1 MFVISRGE
9 SPIGSLFGRDR
20 RNMKRKSR
28 INVFIVAVGLLGIS
42 LAAHADGDKSKFAP
56 VNTAVPSLS
65 IAPDARGG
73 AMGDNGAS
81 TTPDVNSQYWN
92 PAKYAFMYSKAG
104 VSLSYTPWL
113 RKLVSDVALA
123 NLSGYYKIG
132 SNDLQAIGASL
143 RYFSLG
149 EVPYNPVSGETTGGY
164 SVNPYEMAFDV
175 SYSRK
180 LSESYSMA
188 VAMRY
193 IRSDMGND
201 PSDESRVPGS
211 AFSAD
216 ISGYLEKYVILGQ
229 AEALWSFGYN
239 ISNIGTKISY
249 DGGTT
254 NEFLPTTLRIGTGM
268 LYPIDDYNRIGL
280 YLDLSKYL
288 VPSLPYLSE
297 GYSDEEKEEYDRK
310 KEEYNTVSGISGIF
324 KSFGDSPDGFK
335 GELQEVM
342 VSVGAEYSYND
353 QFFVRGGYF
362 YENANKGNRQYFSVG
377 AGFRMSV
384 FQLDAAYL
392 VSTVQ
397 SNPLD
402 QTLRFSLSFDMDGI
416 RNLFK

>member
-1 MFVISRGE
+1 MIKELRIST
-9 SPIGSLFGRDR
+9 
-20 RNMKRKSR
+20 
-28 INVFIVAVGLLGIS
+28 FIVVFSLLAVLS
-42 LAAHADGDKSKFAP
+42 VWAQKKNTFAP

-73 AMGDNGAS
+73 GMGDNGAS
-81 TTPDVNSQYWN
+81 TTPDINSQYWN

-113 RKLVSDVALA
+113 RKLVNDVALA

-132 SNDLQAIGASL
+132 DSDLQAVGASL

-149 EVPYNPVSGETTGGY
+149 DVPYNPLTGEQTGY
-164 SVNPYEMAFDV
+164 SVSPYEMAFDV

-180 LSESYSMA
+180 LSESFSMA

-193 IRSDMGND
+193 IRSDMGTD
-201 PSDESRVPGS
+201 PADKSRVPGN
-211 AFSAD
+211 AFAAD
-216 ISGYLEKYVILGQ
+216 IAGYLEKYVILGNS
-229 AEALWSFGYN
+229 ECLWSFGFN
-239 ISNIGTKISY
+239 VSNIGTKISY
-249 DGGTT
+249 DGGEH
-254 NEFLPTTLRIGTGM
+254 NEFIPTTLRLGTGL

-288 VPSLPYLSE
+288 VPSLPYLQE
-297 GYSDEEKEEYDRK
+297 GYTDEEKAEYDKK
-310 KEEYNTVSGISGIF
+310 KEDYNNVSGISGIF

-342 VSVGAEYSYND
+342 VSIGAEYSYNE
-353 QFFVRGGYF
+353 QFFLRGGYF

-402 QTLRFSLSFDMDGI
+402 QTLRFTLSFDMDGI
-416 RNLFK
+416 KNLFR

>member
-1 MFVISRGE
+1 MIKELKISTLIVVIS
-9 SPIGSLFGRDR
+9 
-20 RNMKRKSR
+20 
-28 INVFIVAVGLLGIS
+28 LLATFTA
-42 LAAHADGDKSKFAP
+42 LHAEGDKAKFAP

-73 AMGDNGAS
+73 GMGDNGAS
-81 TTPDVNSQYWN
+81 TTPDINSQYWN

-113 RKLVSDVALA
+113 RKLVNDVALA

-132 SNDLQAIGASL
+132 DSDLQAVGASL

-149 EVPYNPVSGETTGGY
+149 DVPYNPITGESTGNY
-164 SVNPYEMAFDV
+164 SVSPYEMAFDV

-180 LSESYSMA
+180 LSESFSMA

-193 IRSDMGND
+193 IRSDMGTD
-201 PSDESRVPGS
+201 PADESRVPGN
-211 AFSAD
+211 AFAAD
-216 ISGYLEKYVILGQ
+216 IAGYLEKYVILGNS
-229 AEALWSFGYN
+229 ECLWSFGFN
-239 ISNIGTKISY
+239 VSNIGTKISY
-249 DGGTT
+249 DGGEH
-254 NEFLPTTLRIGTGM
+254 NEFIPTTLRLGTGL

-288 VPSLPYLSE
+288 VPSLRYLQE
-297 GYSDEEKEEYDRK
+297 GYTDEEKAEYDKK
-310 KEEYNTVSGISGIF
+310 KEEYNNVSGISGIF

-342 VSVGAEYSYND
+342 VSIGAEYSYNE
-353 QFFVRGGYF
+353 QFFLRGGYF

-402 QTLRFSLSFDMDGI
+402 QTLRFTLSFDMDGI
-416 RNLFK
+416 KNLFR

>member
-1 MFVISRGE
+1 MKQQRISSLFVI
-9 SPIGSLFGRDR
+9 
-20 RNMKRKSR
+20 
-28 INVFIVAVGLLGIS
+28 IS
-42 LAAHADGDKSKFAP
+42 LLVVSAIATTASAQEDKSKFAP
-56 VNTAVPSLS
+56 INTAVPSLS

-73 AMGDNGAS
+73 GMGDNGAS
-81 TTPDVNSQYWN
+81 TTPDIHSQYWN

-113 RKLVSDVALA
+113 RKLVNDVALA
-123 NLSGYYKIG
+123 NLVGYYKIG
-132 SNDLQAIGASL
+132 DSDLQAVGGSV

-149 EVPYNPVSGETTGGY
+149 EVPYSPITGENTGY
-164 SVNPYEMAFDV
+164 SVNPYEMAVDV

-193 IRSDMGND
+193 IRSDMGSD
-201 PSDESRVPGS
+201 PSDESQVPGN

-216 ISGYLEKYVILGQ
+216 IAGYLERYVIMGQ
-229 AEALWSFGYN
+229 AEALWSFGFN
-239 ISNIGTKISY
+239 VSNIGTKISY
-249 DGGTT
+249 DGGEH
-254 NEFLPTTLRIGTGM
+254 NQFLPTTLRLGTGL
-268 LYPIDDYNRIGL
+268 LYPIDDYNRIGV
-280 YLDLSKYL
+280 YVDLSKYL
-288 VPSLPYLSE
+288 VPSLPYLQE
-297 GYSDEEKEEYDRK
+297 GYTDEEREEYERL
-310 KEEYNTVSGISGIF
+310 KEEYNTISGISGIF

-335 GELQEVM
+335 GELEEIM
-342 VSVGAEYSYND
+342 ASIGLEYSYND

-416 RNLFK
+416 KNLFR

>member
-1 MFVISRGE
+1 MIKNLRISTLIVIC
-9 SPIGSLFGRDR
+9 SLLT
-20 RNMKRKSR
+20 
-28 INVFIVAVGLLGIS
+28 VFTGWAQK
-42 LAAHADGDKSKFAP
+42 DKFAP

-65 IAPDARGG
+65 IAPDARAG

-81 TTPDVNSQYWN
+81 TTPDINSQYWN

-113 RKLVSDVALA
+113 RKLVNDVALA

-132 SNDLQAIGASL
+132 DNDLQAIGASL

-149 EVPYNPVSGETTGGY
+149 DITTGNTTGNDGY
-164 SVNPYEMAFDV
+164 KVSPYEMSFDV

-193 IRSDMGND
+193 IRSDMGQDSREDN
-201 PSDESRVPGS
+201 RVPGN
-211 AFSAD
+211 AFGAD
-216 ISGYLEKYVILGQ
+216 IAGYLEKYVILGNS
-229 AEALWSFGYN
+229 ESLWSLGFN
-239 ISNIGTKISY
+239 VSNIGTKISY
-249 DGGTT
+249 NGGET
-254 NEFLPTTLRIGTGM
+254 NEFLPTTLRLGTGL
-268 LYPIDDYNRIGL
+268 LYPIDDFNRIGL
-280 YLDLSKYL
+280 YVDLSKYL
-288 VPSLPYLSE
+288 VPSLPYLKE
-297 GYSDEEKEEYDRK
+297 GATDEERAEYDAK
-310 KEEYNTVSGISGIF
+310 KLEYNDVSGISGIF
-324 KSFGDSPDGFK
+324 KSFSDSPDGFK

-342 VSVGAEYSYND
+342 VSIGAEYSYNE
-353 QFFVRGGYF
+353 QFFLRGGYF

-416 RNLFK
+416 KNLFR

>member
-1 MFVISRGE
+1 MIKELRIST
-9 SPIGSLFGRDR
+9 
-20 RNMKRKSR
+20 
-28 INVFIVAVGLLGIS
+28 FIVVFSLLAVLS
-42 LAAHADGDKSKFAP
+42 VWAQKKNTFAP

-73 AMGDNGAS
+73 GMGDNGAS
-81 TTPDVNSQYWN
+81 TTPDINSQYWN

-113 RKLVSDVALA
+113 RKLVNDVALA

-132 SNDLQAIGASL
+132 DSDLQAVGASL

-149 EVPYNPVSGETTGGY
+149 DVPYNPITGESTGNY
-164 SVNPYEMAFDV
+164 SVSPYEMAFDV

-180 LSESYSMA
+180 LSESFSMA

-193 IRSDMGND
+193 IRSDMGTD
-201 PSDESRVPGS
+201 PADESRVPGN
-211 AFSAD
+211 AFAAD
-216 ISGYLEKYVILGQ
+216 IAGYLEKYVILGNS
-229 AEALWSFGYN
+229 ECLWSFGFN
-239 ISNIGTKISY
+239 VSNIGTKISY
-249 DGGTT
+249 DGGEH
-254 NEFLPTTLRIGTGM
+254 NEFIPTTLRLGTGL

-288 VPSLPYLSE
+288 VPSLPYLQE
-297 GYSDEEKEEYDRK
+297 GYTDEEKAEYDKK
-310 KEEYNTVSGISGIF
+310 KEDYNNVSGISGIF

-342 VSVGAEYSYND
+342 VSIGAEYSYNE
-353 QFFVRGGYF
+353 QFFLRGGYF
-362 YENANKGNRQYFSVG
+362 YDNANKGNRQYFSVG

-402 QTLRFSLSFDMDGI
+402 QTLRFTLSFDMDGI
-416 RNLFK
+416 KNLFR

>member
-1 MFVISRGE
+1 MIKEVKISSLIAVISML
-9 SPIGSLFGRDR
+9 SMLSVWAQKK
-20 RNMKRKSR
+20 NT
-28 INVFIVAVGLLGIS
+28 
-42 LAAHADGDKSKFAP
+42 FAP

-73 AMGDNGAS
+73 AMGDNGAA
-81 TTPDVNSQYWN
+81 TTPDINSQYWN

-113 RKLVSDVALA
+113 RKLVNDVALA
-123 NLSGYYKIG
+123 NLAGYYKIG
-132 SNDLQAIGASL
+132 DSDLQAVGASL

-149 EVPYNPVSGETTGGY
+149 EVPYNPITGEASNYT
-164 SVNPYEMAFDV
+164 VNPYEMAFDV

-180 LSESYSMA
+180 LSESFSMA

-193 IRSDMGND
+193 IRSDMGSD
-201 PSDESRVPGS
+201 PSDEFRVPGN
-211 AFSAD
+211 AFAAD
-216 ISGYLEKYVILGQ
+216 ISGYLEKYVILGNS
-229 AEALWSFGYN
+229 ECLWSFGFN
-239 ISNIGTKISY
+239 VSNIGTKISY
-249 DGGTT
+249 DGGEH
-254 NEFLPTTLRIGTGM
+254 NEFIPTTLRLGTGL

-280 YLDLSKYL
+280 YVDLSKYL
-288 VPSLPYLSE
+288 VPSLPYLQE
-297 GYSDEEKEEYDRK
+297 GYTEEEKEEYDRL

-342 VSVGAEYSYND
+342 ASIGAEYSYND
-353 QFFVRGGYF
+353 QFFLRGGYF

-402 QTLRFSLSFDMDGI
+402 QTLRFTLSFDMDGI
-416 RNLFK
+416 KNLFR

>member
-1 MFVISRGE
+1 MI
-9 SPIGSLFGRDR
+9 
-20 RNMKRKSR
+20 KKSR
-28 INVFIVAVGLLGIS
+28 ISTLIFVFSLLAVFS
-42 LAAHADGDKSKFAP
+42 AWAQDKDKFAP

-65 IAPDARGG
+65 IAPDARAG

-81 TTPDVNSQYWN
+81 TTPDINSQYWN

-113 RKLVSDVALA
+113 RKLVNDVALA

-132 SNDLQAIGASL
+132 DSDLQAIGASL

-149 EVPYNPVSGETTGGY
+149 DITNNSGEGGANDGY
-164 SVNPYEMAFDV
+164 TVSPYEMAFDV

-193 IRSDMGND
+193 IRSDMGQD
-201 PSDESRVPGS
+201 SRDDSRVPGN

-216 ISGYLEKYVILGQ
+216 IAGYLEKYVILGNS
-229 AEALWSFGYN
+229 ECLWSLGFN
-239 ISNIGTKISY
+239 VSNIGTKISY
-249 DGGTT
+249 DSGET
-254 NEFLPTTLRIGTGM
+254 NQFLPTTLRLGTGL
-268 LYPIDDYNRIGL
+268 LYPIDDFNRIGL
-280 YLDLSKYL
+280 YVDLSKYL
-288 VPSLPYLSE
+288 VPSLPYLTENSSE
-297 GYSDEEKEEYDRK
+297 EERAEYEKLKQD
-310 KEEYNTVSGISGIF
+310 YNDVSGISGIF
-324 KSFGDSPDGFK
+324 KSFSDSPDGFK

-342 VSVGAEYSYND
+342 VSIGAEYSYNE
-353 QFFVRGGYF
+353 QFFLRGGYF

-416 RNLFK
+416 KNLFR

>member
-1 MFVISRGE
+1 MIKEVRISTL
-9 SPIGSLFGRDR
+9 IV
-20 RNMKRKSR
+20 
-28 INVFIVAVGLLGIS
+28 VFS
-42 LAAHADGDKSKFAP
+42 CLAAFTVIHAQNDKTKFAP

-73 AMGDNGAS
+73 GMGDNGAS
-81 TTPDVNSQYWN
+81 TTPDINSQYWN

-113 RKLVSDVALA
+113 RKLVNDVALA
-123 NLSGYYKIG
+123 NLVGYYKIG
-132 SNDLQAIGASL
+132 DSDLQAIGASL

-149 EVPYNPVSGETTGGY
+149 EVPYDLNTGETRGY
-164 SVNPYEMAFDV
+164 NVNPYEMAFDV

-193 IRSDMGND
+193 IRSDMGSD
-201 PSDESRVPGS
+201 PSDESRVPGN
-211 AFSAD
+211 AFAAD
-216 ISGYLEKYVILGQ
+216 ISGYLEKYVILGNS
-229 AEALWSFGYN
+229 ECLWSFGFN

-249 DGGTT
+249 DGGAT
-254 NEFLPTTLRIGTGM
+254 NEFLPTTLRLGTGL
-268 LYPIDDYNRIGL
+268 LYPIDDFNRIGF
-280 YLDLSKYL
+280 YVDLSKYL
-288 VPSLPYLSE
+288 VPSLPYLKD
-297 GYSDEEKEEYDRK
+297 GYTDEERAEYDEK
-310 KEEYNTVSGISGIF
+310 KAEYNDVSGISGIF

-342 VSVGAEYSYND
+342 ASIGVEYGYND
-353 QFFVRGGYF
+353 QFFLRGGYF

-416 RNLFK
+416 KNLFR